1 MTNQRVQEIRNFNRF
16 YTDLLGLLNSHLLD
30 SPYSLAEGRILFE
43 IASRGEC
50 RASDVIET
58 LSIDKGYLSRI
69 LKKFEKEGLIERKA
83 SENDKRASL
92 LSLSQSGIKVFKQL
106 DSASNQQIEK
116 IIARLGQPELE
127 TLVGSMTQIL
137 QILR

>member
-1 MTNQRVQEIRNFNRF
+1 MTNQQILEIRSFNRF
-16 YTDLLGLLNSHLLD
+16 YTDLLGLLDSHLLD

-43 IASRGEC
+43 IASHGAC
-50 RASDVIET
+50 RASDIIET

-92 LSLSQSGIKVFKQL
+92 LSLSQSGIKVFNQL
-106 DSASNQQIEK
+106 DSASNRQIEK
-116 IIARLGQPELE
+116 ITARLDQPELE
-127 TLVGSMTQIL
+127 ALMGSMTKIL
-137 QILR
+137 QILK

>member
-1 MTNQRVQEIRNFNRF
+1 MTNQQVLEIRSFNRF
-16 YTDLLGLLNSHLLD
+16 YTDLLGLLDSHLLD

-50 RASDVIET
+50 RASDIIET

-92 LSLSQSGIKVFKQL
+92 LSLSQSGMKVFKEL

-127 TLVGSMTQIL
+127 ALVGSMTQIL
-137 QILR
+137 QILK

>member
-1 MTNQRVQEIRNFNRF
+1 MANQQVQQIRVFNRF
-16 YTDLLGLLNSHLLD
+16 YTDLLGLLDSHLLD

-43 IASRGEC
+43 IASNGEC
-50 RASDVIET
+50 RASDIIET

-92 LSLSQSGIKVFKQL
+92 LSLSQPGMKVFKAL
-106 DSASNQQIEK
+106 DTASNQQIKK
-116 IIARLGQPELE
+116 IIADLDQSKLE

>member
-1 MTNQRVQEIRNFNRF
+1 MTDQQVQQIRSFNRF
-16 YTDLLGLLNSHLLD
+16 YTDLLGLLDSHLLD

-43 IASRGEC
+43 IASNGEC
-50 RASDVIET
+50 RASDIIET

-83 SENDKRASL
+83 SENDKRASV
-92 LSLSQSGIKVFKQL
+92 LSLTQPGMKVFKEL
-106 DSASNQQIEK
+106 DAASNQQIEK
-116 IIARLGQPELE
+116 ITANLDDSKLE
-127 TLVGSMTQIL
+127 TLVSSMTRIL